1 MFPGAD
7 ITEVAA
13 SRCAEPSPSSGSGHR
28 IDIENVTLEFA
39 IARGARALLVLRD
52 VSCRI
57 EPGCFTC
64 IIGPSGCGKSTLLS
78 VIAGY
83 LAPSTGCVKIDDR
96 KVSGPLSDRMMV
108 FQQSTL
114 FPWYTAAENVAFGLT
129 LRARRR
135 NYPMAELRR
144 RVSELISL
152 VGLDGFG
159 DRYPHELS
167 GGMRQRIEIARA
179 LAVNPEVLLMD
190 EPLGALDALTRMLMQ
205 REILKIWQQTGKTIV
220 FVTHDIGEAVIMA
233 DQVLVMS
240 KRPATIREVIK
251 IDIPRERSRENP
263 EVVRIS
269 HRIAD
274 LLNATF

>member
-1 MFPGAD
+1 MD
-7 ITEVAA
+7 VAEIAAPQPVA
-13 SRCAEPSPSSGSGHR
+13 SRLNSGSGHR
-28 IDIENVTLEFA
+28 IDVEHVSLEFGNS
-39 IARGARALLVLRD
+39 RGPGAMSVLHD
-52 VSCRI
+52 VCCHI
-57 EPGCFTC
+57 EPGSFTC

-83 LAPSTGCVKIDDR
+83 LGTSTGCVKINDKR
-96 KVSGPLSDRMMV
+96 VCGPQSDRMMV

-114 FPWYTAAENVAFGLT
+114 FPWCTAAENVAFGLT
-129 LRARRR
+129 LRARRKSYR
-135 NYPMAELRR
+135 TGEVRQ
-144 RVSELISL
+144 RVSDLIRL

-240 KRPATIREVIK
+240 KRPAAIREVIK
-251 IDIPRERSRENP
+251 IDIPRERSRDNP
-263 EVVRIS
+263 EVVGIS